1 MLRNAGL
8 KEKSIWIKN
17 HTDPASNPHSA
28 TYLLRNLESSFWY
41 VQQEFYNP
49 PEKELKELIKHIKQP
64 NTVAGTQ

>member
-28 TYLLRNLESSFWY
+28 TYLLRNLESSF
-41 VQQEFYNP
+41 
-49 PEKELKELIKHIKQP
+49 
-64 NTVAGTQ
+64 